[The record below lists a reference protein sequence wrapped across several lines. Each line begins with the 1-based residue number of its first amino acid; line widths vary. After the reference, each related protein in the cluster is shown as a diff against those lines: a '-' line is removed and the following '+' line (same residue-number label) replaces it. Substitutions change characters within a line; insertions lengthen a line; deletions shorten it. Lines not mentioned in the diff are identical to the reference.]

1 MELTTNKGNQ
11 MTEQQIRA
19 DQMEVGGIYEIKGIM
34 LNIVKVGYHW
44 ADKNKNFIHADGY
57 DIDDTF
63 HRVMIANHRL
73 VTEL

>member
-19 DQMEVGGIYEIKGIM
+19 DQMEVGCIYEIKGLM
-34 LNIVKVGYHW
+34 LSIHKIGYHW
-44 ADKNKNFIHADGY
+44 ADKNKNFIQAEGY
-57 DIDDTF
+57 DINDTF
-63 HRVMIANHRL
+63 HKVQIANHRL